1 MGFFPLYR
9 DNLLTGPS
17 RVSFAFPG
25 ITSNISKSLGATVS
39 TFLLVPNVHYLQEF
53 IQGNLGISDTMWK
66 SAININLN
74 SPVSSNE
81 VGVFRKFAEVSGV
94 ELGDINKYKIAG
106 KFKIPTASI
115 SIGDKFDGAG
125 LKAFEKSTITSIFET
140 QKPYFE
146 IAKTVISLLVDIEDI
161 VARVMPLVS
170 ANPLTHKSQKPGSN
184 GGEGKRPKAL
194 GFQSGKD
201 IKDALS
207 KLDKLSKQGGEV
219 KVNKDGSVTKTEPNS
234 DETESSEFSDQVVD
248 GLTKKYK
255 IVSVQYSTI
264 KYDPTVDY
272 LYTYIDLPPNATPPV
287 NSKEEPQVVDEDP
300 YAKYKP
306 KKMIFGIFDSKGV
319 PVNPNDFLKT
329 VGISNGQENQVNT
342 NYKLADWITQSEK
355 WNFRNSDY
363 VWPSLGSPNYVYTNG
378 LLTEVGKSAP
388 SDKYSLKLY
397 KEGDKNILT
406 DLDAIPGDPVV
417 DSFDSLETSSFSKYF
432 TEMTS
437 ISLKAAGDLTEQER
451 EESKQTIMSK
461 INLNSHLE
469 NIFNYGQNKVSTYKS
484 VDGKQAF
491 PSSMKFSFKP
501 YQIYVP
507 KAVADEKLK
516 GLDGLIWI
524 DPEADYDMKII
535 RVDPVTKLK
544 KDGAKEKD
552 KLETSIKSFIKN
564 YFTIRISDDSKFNID
579 INKNGVKYDSKINVN
594 SYIIE
599 NWNYENSK
607 VLNSNS
613 FDYKIWS
620 ENPIKNYNNSF
631 TWKKNSTG
639 NYYDIEIFKSGNS
652 WKYQEVT
659 YRQVYAE
666 NPNPEEY
673 FKKYGIYAAY
683 IWVTERVVNSNLYG
697 EKRLGDGRYVNIE
710 NGKIKKW
717 YYDYNGILNSNT
729 LPTFGKKRT
738 YTLNKSTLNYSQSDI
753 DIPIYQ
759 LRVTNSNNL
768 NSVVIDPSGISNS
781 FLSSK
786 ELFSKGKYGVGDPDN
801 PQEIEVI
808 ERYQLTDLDTE
819 SYYIIEGIR
828 VDDNQNDSAGS
839 GAGGG
844 SGSDKGSTPNAPSS
858 SFYKLP
864 HAIGVI
870 GVFIRVLVKIF
881 AKLVPMIN
889 SLLKLLKGPV
899 PFIVDIISTKLGE
912 SFNFLSKSSM
922 KAFSA
927 ISELSKKRDDILA
940 KKGGAAFVNQINSRF
955 KTSPLKDFVFVN
967 EFGTKK
973 SKVTNLKNF
982 LNEKNVD
989 SIKNNLSGVK
999 LNEVGTNIVKN
1010 LTNNVASIS
1019 SNLQGQAG
1027 NIVGNL
1033 QGQAGN
1039 IVGNLQGQAGNIVG
1053 NLQGQAGNIVGNLQ
1067 GQAGNIVGNL
1077 QGQAGNIVGNLQG
1090 QAGNIVGNLQGQAGN
1105 IVGNLQGQA
1114 GNIVGNLQGQ
1124 TGNILGNLQ
1133 GQAGNIVGNLQG
1145 QAGNIVGNLQSKTGA
1160 IANNLGGITSGKGI
1174 SSLASNKL
1182 NEFSMFGNASK
1193 ARILKEVQGLG
1204 DFKCLLDGV
1213 GFIPFSIFGVDLS
1226 FGMELKFS
1234 NLIEKKPPI
1243 KFIKSPI
1250 SLKSLNPLSQL
1261 NKGGNGV
1268 SNDSANSTT
1277 DQLAAGSTNTNLNQ
1291 DTSTPNTIDKNPESA
1306 YKIISTWYSTGQFLS
1321 GVDYTYYYV
1330 NQANEAT
1337 LDEVSNL
1344 ESSDNP
1350 DDLLLAKEKIDE
1362 LIKNSPFDQTLKNKL
1377 NELKIKLSDVASNTQ
1392 PLLKLIM
1399 GLVTVPVQ
1407 IIANI
1412 IGWLLDFFKSLTNP
1426 LALPTKI
1433 LELLSFKWLL
1443 KFVTP
1448 KGILELLNIK
1458 FNPDLIFKWIS
1469 TALMPGS
1476 PIKSLVNIE
1485 DSLSDKINQAKTTAA
1500 GKFDQLKNQS
1510 NLGSITSNASA
1521 KAEKIKG
1528 YLYENDYE
1536 LADLSKFFSMPFL
1549 ATLPVYTAGNFRE
1562 MLRSTSPKLF
1572 NKIISQGTAIKNNAT
1587 TNINSLMAKGTSI
1600 GNNLVN
1606 QGSTIASSLTTK
1618 GTGIAN
1624 NLVNQGST
1632 IAGNLQGQAGNI
1644 VGNLQGQATN
1654 IVGNLQG
1661 QATNI
1666 AGNLQG
1672 QAGNIVGNLQGQ
1684 ATNIAGNL
1692 QGQATNI
1699 VGNLQGQ
1706 AGNIVGNLQGQATNI
1721 AGNLQGQAG
1730 NIVGNLQGQATN
1742 IAGNLQGQAGN
1753 IVGNLTNQGTNI
1765 ANNLTSQGTN
1775 ILNKGTNI
1783 ANNLVNQGSTVLSSS
1798 NIADNIKAL
1807 AGKLIPIIF
1816 KLPPFKLVFPS
1827 LCLIEKIINGV
1838 IDFIWSTL
1846 GLEILFKP
1854 PHLKICSPNDPS
1866 GLLKTLNG
1874 EKPSGDETGDG
1885 ADDKTTEDSFVYE
1898 VKFPDGTSKSF
1909 LDREALDSYMEENN
1923 DVNFDIQ
1930 F

>member
-66 SAININLN
+66 TAININLN

-659 YRQVYAE
+659 YRQVYVE

-1019 SNLQGQAG
+1019 S
-1027 NIVGNL
+1027 
-1033 QGQAGN
+1033 
-1039 IVGNLQGQAGNIVG
+1039 
-1053 NLQGQAGNIVGNLQ
+1053 
-1067 GQAGNIVGNL
+1067 
-1077 QGQAGNIVGNLQG
+1077 
-1090 QAGNIVGNLQGQAGN
+1090 NLQGQAGN

-1485 DSLSDKINQAKTTAA
+1485 DSLSDKINQTKTTAA

-1672 QAGNIVGNLQGQ
+1672 QAG
-1684 ATNIAGNL
+1684 
-1692 QGQATNI
+1692 NI